1 MGPDLKELKDIL
13 NNRLFCCDLL
23 EFRSGDNEMDRL
35 KVKDSCNNKSFM
47 DEHHFCDL
55 FLVGTNNALFTDRA
69 KDLINELAVEAGIE
83 IKFIYSQCIISK

>member
-1 MGPDLKELKDIL
+1 MGTDLKELKDIL

-35 KVKDSCNNKSFM
+35 RVKDSHNNKAFM
-47 DEHHFCDL
+47 NEHHFGDL

-69 KDLINELAVEAGIE
+69 KDLINELAGEAGIE
-83 IKFIYSQCIISK
+83 IKFICSQCIIAK